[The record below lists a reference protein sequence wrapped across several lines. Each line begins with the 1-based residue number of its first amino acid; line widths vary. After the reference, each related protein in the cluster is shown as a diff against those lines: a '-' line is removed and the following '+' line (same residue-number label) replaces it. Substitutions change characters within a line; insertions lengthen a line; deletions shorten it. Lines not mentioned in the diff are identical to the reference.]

1 MAVLTIQFK
10 RARAVRWASVNPILS
25 EGEPGLEMDTGRVKY
40 GDGVTRWNDL
50 PYATS
55 GGGETVD
62 LTSHINSTSPHPV
75 YDDMES
81 LTGLYENA
89 KV

>member
-1 MAVLTIQFK
+1 MPTIQIK
-10 RARAVRWASVNPILS
+10 RAKAVRWASVNPILAD
-25 EGEPGLEMDTGRVKY
+25 GEPGLEKDSAKVKY
-40 GDGVTRWNDL
+40 GDGITRWNDL
-50 PYATS
+50 PYST

-62 LTSHINSTSPHPV
+62 LTSHIISNSPHPV